1 MRFAA
6 LLTLATTLLTPLT
19 LALPSESSNQLQASP
34 ADLSALAAKLKLKV
48 NRKPGRGS
56 TCPETKNPRRKPH
69 PKRLYTE
76 NQITKAF
83 MVGATHAANDRQ
95 VGEGRY
101 PHVFYNSE
109 GLKFPCGRNLME
121 FPIQEDNQE
130 FKRGGTDEIPD
141 RVVFEYTKNKKEFIV
156 QYCGVMRHGPGKDFL
171 LCPQ

>member
-19 LALPSESSNQLQASP
+19 LALPSESSGQLQASP

-48 NRKPGRGS
+48 NRKPGKGS

-69 PKRLYTE
+69 SKRLYTD

-83 MVGATHAANDRQ
+83 MVGATYAANDRQ
-95 VGEGRY
+95 VGE
-101 PHVFYNSE
+101 E
-109 GLKFPCGRNLME
+109 GLKFPCGKNLME

-156 QYCGVMRHGPGKDFL
+156 KYCGVMRHGPGKDFL
-171 LCPQ
+171 LCPE